1 MEEKKIDILIEG
13 EKVVGLGHFDPN
25 FAEKVIDASGKI
37 IAQDNQF
44 TGQKGYGRFIKRR
57 IGEDVLTSPSWQ
69 RRVKC

>member
-1 MEEKKIDILIEG
+1 MLKFIASILLNLLSPLARRYLF
-13 EKVVGLGHFDPN
+13 VFC
-25 FAEKVIDASGKI
+25 GKI

-69 RRVKC
+69 RRVKG